1 MREEKKRLREEKIQA
16 KLDKK
21 LARKAKQEQQKQQ
34 HKLQLQQLQLQLL
47 QSDHP
52 DSSGSDS
59 GGEKDSAKK
68 LTVFHKKQ
76 VQHLIN
82 YGGNIVVLKYKTW
95 FKPSMH

>member
-21 LARKAKQEQQKQQ
+21 LARKAKQEQQKLQ

-52 DSSGSDS
+52 DTSGSDS

-68 LTVFHKKQ
+68 LAVFQKKQ
-76 VQHLIN
+76 VQQIFN
-82 YGGNIVVLKYKTW
+82 FGRNSVIVSSIQTYC
-95 FKPSMH
+95 MHS